1 MLLKKAK
8 VLMLT
13 ALSIAALHV
22 LPAGQVE
29 AAGGYA
35 CDGSPGVYIYQDGHY
50 SGACT
55 RVAVGDYA
63 DLTSLGIPNDSAS
76 SIKIINN
83 PSSGLYYEAAVY
95 DNSNFQGAKST
106 IRFGSDEL
114 GQDAVGNDRLS
125 SLKVRTINYTEY
137 TGVYLFEHDYY
148 HGDWVKITANT
159 PDLASLSFNDR
170 ASSLLITR
178 AASTGQSQY
187 KVSLYEGLGF
197 SGRSTGTFSGDIPSL
212 TASFQIFG
220 KSGFNDM
227 TSSVLVF
234 SN

>member
-1 MLLKKAK
+1 MLLKRAK
-8 VLMLT
+8 VLMLA
-13 ALSIAALHV
+13 ALSIVALQV
-22 LPAGQVE
+22 LPAGRVE

-76 SIKIINN
+76 SVRIINN
-83 PSSGLYYEAAVY
+83 PNSGVYYEATLY
-95 DNSNFQGAKST
+95 DNSNYQGANSI

-114 GQDAVGNDRLS
+114 GQDAIGNDRLS
-125 SLKVRTINYTEY
+125 SLKVRTISYTEY

-159 PDLASLSFNDR
+159 GDLGNFNDK
-170 ASSLLITR
+170 ASSVLISRT
-178 AASTGQSQY
+178 AFNGSEY
-187 KVSLYEGLGF
+187 KVALYENPGL
-197 SGRSTGTFSGDIPSL
+197 SGRSTPIFSGDTPSL
-212 TASFQIFG
+212 TASFQQYG
-220 KSGFNDM
+220 KNGFNDI
-227 TSSVLVF
+227 TSSVLVIR
-234 SN
+234 N